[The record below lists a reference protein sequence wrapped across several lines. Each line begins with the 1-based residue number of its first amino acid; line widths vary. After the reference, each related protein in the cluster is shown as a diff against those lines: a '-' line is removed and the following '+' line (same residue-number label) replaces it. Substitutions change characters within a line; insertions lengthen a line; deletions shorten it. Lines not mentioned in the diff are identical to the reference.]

1 MRNIT
6 QLYFHQVFL
15 SEEAAEQLPAL
26 PLPIIEKVQLWTDIV
41 ENMGLKK
48 ARRIK
53 QFHDC
58 SLNGRHSGLRTIDL
72 SDNYFAVYAENQ
84 ARLEIQELQKVED
97 YDG

>member
-1 MRNIT
+1 MRKIT

-15 SEEAAEQLPAL
+15 SEDAAEQLPAL

-53 QFHDC
+53 PFHDR
-58 SLNGRHSGLRTIDL
+58 SLKGRSSGLRTVDL
-72 SDNYFAVYAENQ
+72 SEDYYAVYSENQ
-84 ARLEIQELQKVED
+84 ARLEIEALEKVEN